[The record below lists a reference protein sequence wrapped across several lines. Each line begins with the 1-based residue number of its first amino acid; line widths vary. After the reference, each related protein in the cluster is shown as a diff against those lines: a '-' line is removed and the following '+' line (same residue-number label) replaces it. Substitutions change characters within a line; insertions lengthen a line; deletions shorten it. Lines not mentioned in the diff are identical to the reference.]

1 MGTLRIFVRLL
12 GPHRRGEGMDERSD
26 INPSFIKTI
35 PCKLLL
41 RREYLTH
48 PLNPPPQA
56 RDLVATLRMLTAI

>member
-1 MGTLRIFVRLL
+1 MGPLRIFVWLL

-41 RREYLTH
+41 RREVVKRQSPNSYRLG
-48 PLNPPPQA
+48 
-56 RDLVATLRMLTAI
+56 RMGRMTENGIE